1 MPSNN
6 VILTPKVFAR
16 LVLFDLGGALNV
28 ARNMTRTIKNEFG
41 KKNYKVGDTVQVR
54 KPYRFQGGEGL
65 DWDPEPL
72 VDQETPITVNKVPHV
87 HFQWDDVEKTLDIR
101 EAMELYTRPVAI
113 SMASKINAGAATY
126 AADNALSSVGTPG
139 TAPTS
144 ESTYLTA
151 GDILC
156 ELGLPEGEE
165 LNLIVN
171 RRMSSA
177 FVSGTKTLFNPTGV
191 ISKQW
196 NQGYMVDSLGYR
208 VYRDQTINTHTVGT
222 YAGTPLV
229 NGANQTAEGGNNSQM
244 TLITDGWSSGAS
256 TLNQGEAFVI
266 GSATVAAGVGVMS
279 VQPNTRVSTGR
290 QQTFRVVTT
299 ISDTTGAMSPVI
311 QPAITISGQYQNVDS
326 APVDNA
332 IITVIGATGAI
343 AQQGLLMHR
352 NAFAFVSVPLSAPLP
367 NGVQAVESETD
378 DETGLSIRYVRYWDG
393 DKSVNKNRFDS
404 LIGYGSLYEEM
415 ACVIQA

>member
-1 MPSNN
+1 MASNN

-16 LVLFDLGGALNV
+16 LVLMDLGGALNV

-41 KKNYKVGDTVQVR
+41 KKSYKVGETVEVR
-54 KPYRFQGGEGL
+54 KPYRFAGGEGIA
-65 DWDPEPL
+65 WDPEPL
-72 VDQETPITVNKVPHV
+72 VDQETPITVNRVPHV
-87 HFQWDDVEKTLDIR
+87 HFQWDSVERTLDIR
-101 EAMELYTRPVAI
+101 EAMELYTKPVAI

-126 AADNALSSVGTPG
+126 AADNCLSSVGTPG

-144 ESTYLTA
+144 EATYLAA

-171 RRMSSA
+171 RRMSTA
-177 FVSGTKTLFNPTGV
+177 FVSGVKTLFNPTGT

-208 VYRDQTINTHTVGT
+208 VFRDQTINTHTVGT
-222 YAGTPLV
+222 YSGTPLV
-229 NGANQTAEGGNNSQM
+229 NGANQTAEGGNNANM
-244 TLITDGWSSGAS
+244 TLNTDGWTSSAC
-256 TLNQGEAFVI
+256 TLNQGDAFVI
-266 GSATVAAGVGVMS
+266 GNATVAAGVGVMS

-299 ISDTTGAMSPVI
+299 ISDTTGTINMVV

-332 IITVIGATGAI
+332 IITMVGTTGAV

-352 NAFAFVSVPLSAPLP
+352 NAFAFVSVPLAAPMP
-367 NGVQAVESETD
+367 NGVEAVESETD
-378 DETGLSIRYVRYWDG
+378 PDTGLSIRYVRYFDG
-393 DKSVNKNRFDS
+393 DQSAHKNRFDS
-404 LIGYGSLYEEM
+404 LIGYGSLYKEM
-415 ACVIQA
+415 GVVVQA